1 MSSFHLF
8 WPLSQEVCFK
18 VKTASEVGRRYFRKF
33 FKKDCFRVRSRWLLG
48 AGNSDPGRSL
58 ILEIAG
64 DASINLKWRN
74 SYPRRMR
81 TWSCASRWRGREGGK
96 SLAFCSSQI
105 LMAHRVVLESSSSFL
120 RIFFLNKNFQA
131 GIGRWE
137 PGPGSDG
144 RGRTCSTSLQVGLS
158 FWNSWWWQ
166 FNLQWHDSLP
176 SLNFL
181 VWKIKWGHCSGAGH
195 PLIVSTLGR
204 CYYYPL
210 NSLVAARFSIVG

>member
-1 MSSFHLF
+1 
-8 WPLSQEVCFK
+8 
-18 VKTASEVGRRYFRKF
+18 
-33 FKKDCFRVRSRWLLG
+33 
-48 AGNSDPGRSL
+48 
-58 ILEIAG
+58 
-64 DASINLKWRN
+64 
-74 SYPRRMR
+74 
-81 TWSCASRWRGREGGK
+81 
-96 SLAFCSSQI
+96 
-105 LMAHRVVLESSSSFL
+105 MAHRVVLESSSSFL

-195 PLIVSTLGR
+195 PLIVSTLSGNTLPKQVTSG
-204 CYYYPL
+204 CP
-210 NSLVAARFSIVG
+210 SLHFSLRAFLGKVVRILLKSPDFSWNYGKKRLSCHILVRVDSKFFTHLVWFS